1 MNSKIIV
8 KNSDFSFNNN
18 LTSNYELPFSE
29 HIEELRQ
36 RVFHLFWVI
45 LLLTCIAFF
54 DVKFLVELLELPVSD
69 VKFFQLSPGEYFI
82 STVKI
87 SFYTGLLFGSPFAI
101 GQLLLFLLP
110 GLTEKEKKNHFTL
123 INRIVN
129 IIWIRPNVFILCS
142 NSSCLKLFFKL

>member
-1 MNSKIIV
+1 MESKVIV
-8 KNSDFSFNNN
+8 KNSDFSFDNS

-36 RVFHLFWVI
+36 RIFHLFWVI
-45 LLLTCIAFF
+45 LVLTCIAFF
-54 DVKFLVELLELPVSD
+54 DVKFLVQILELPVSD

-101 GQLLLFLLP
+101 SQLLLFLLP
-110 GLTEKEKKNHFTL
+110 GLTDKEKNYSTFT
-123 INRIVN
+123 NWFAS
-129 IIWIRPNVFILCS
+129 IIWSRISIFILCF
-142 NSSCLKLFFKL
+142 NSSGFEFLSKL